1 MLHRPNKI
9 VVEGEI
15 AIMDLTLRDG
25 TVIKTIFDA
34 EDVPKVRA
42 FKNRWIAWYEKRMDK
57 YYVLSVDTSNR
68 GRKQMRLHRFLTD
81 CPEGYVP
88 DHINHNTLD
97 NRKSN
102 LRIVP
107 QAVNLQNKSGAYRSS
122 KTGIRGVYYHKASGK
137 WYGTVQLDRKPHS
150 KLFDTI
156 EEAAQYAESTRKK
169 LFSI

>member
-9 VVEGEI
+9 VVSGEI

-25 TVIKTIFDA
+25 TIIKTIFDA

-42 FKNRWIAWYEKRMDK
+42 FKNRWIAWYEKRMDN

-68 GRKQMRLHRFLTD
+68 GRKQMRLHRYLTD

-97 NRKSN
+97 NRKAN
-102 LRIVP
+102 LRIVT

-122 KTGIRGVYYHKASGK
+122 KSGVRGVHFHKASGK
-137 WYGTVQLDRKPHS
+137 WCGTVQIDYKVHYE
-150 KLFDTI
+150 LFDTI
-156 EEAAQYAESTRKK
+156 AEATQYVESTRKK
-169 LFSI
+169 LFAL

>member
-57 YYVLSVDTSNR
+57 YYVLSVDT
-68 GRKQMRLHRFLTD
+68 
-81 CPEGYVP
+81 
-88 DHINHNTLD
+88 
-97 NRKSN
+97 
-102 LRIVP
+102 
-107 QAVNLQNKSGAYRSS
+107 
-122 KTGIRGVYYHKASGK
+122 
-137 WYGTVQLDRKPHS
+137 
-150 KLFDTI
+150 I